1 MDYEMLGKRI
11 RMYRRTANLTQME
24 LSERVECSDGHIGQI
39 ERGKGIPSLDV
50 VVKIANVLKVS
61 LDQLMVDSLE
71 QPERYYLREIA
82 ARISAYP
89 VSKRICAC
97 EAISAYLDSLER
109 FDQS

>member
-1 MDYEMLGKRI
+1 MDYEKLGKRI
-11 RMYRRTANLTQME
+11 QMYRRMANLTQMKLAE
-24 LSERVECSDGHIGQI
+24 AVECSDGHIGQI

-61 LDQLMVDSLE
+61 LDQLLVDSLE
-71 QPERYYLREIA
+71 EPERYYLREIA
-82 ARISAYP
+82 ARISTYP

-97 EAISAYLDSLER
+97 EGLSTYLDTLER